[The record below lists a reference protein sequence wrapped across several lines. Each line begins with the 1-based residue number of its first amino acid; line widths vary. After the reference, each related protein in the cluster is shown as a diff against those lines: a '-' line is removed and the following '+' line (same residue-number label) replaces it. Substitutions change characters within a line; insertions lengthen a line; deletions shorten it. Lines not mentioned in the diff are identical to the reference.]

1 MLKRIERDLDTMR
14 AQGRF
19 GAAPALPAVEYVPKD
34 DGLLNTLVR
43 QQPVF
48 EPQPGNAT
56 IAAKKQRRSKGTEN
70 DQPAEPFV
78 VKEGSK
84 QPRTITAQ
92 PAAACEKRK

>member
-56 IAAKKQRRSKGTEN
+56 IAAKKQCHHCSQKA
-70 DQPAEPFV
+70 AEIQRHR
-78 VKEGSK
+78 E
-84 QPRTITAQ
+84 
-92 PAAACEKRK
+92 